1 MAQKVDE
8 LQLQIISDASAAIE
22 SLEALARSLESAS
35 TSAKSFV
42 NSANSLKALANGL
55 TKIAGVNFNSAIN
68 GLTRLS
74 KIDLSNL
81 KDKKINISLAVSGAD
96 QAERLKYATQD
107 AEKNVLKSA
116 SKISKAFGQRYNV
129 DSEGISEMT
138 VQVKELISA
147 LSSQNGSAAN
157 SAIENIFGII
167 ATKGRLSLAELQGVK
182 REFQKEYDELKSII
196 VGTDGLSG
204 TEIESLFGKGFGA
217 NLKKSATGI
226 DANWEEI
233 ISSNKQGLESIGHS
247 AETVGDQVQAL
258 ADRLD
263 YLRTM
268 LAPREITDD
277 NILNGMGEEVQQL
290 MESINSTLNEN
301 ISKNMRESA
310 NKIPLDL
317 DIDQRRFEEQI
328 QRAINKAT
336 DGRTYTA
343 KPIQI
348 KIDEQG
354 LKQNIEHAFSL
365 IDITKLPEY
374 ASNFERMSQAISQM
388 NQSSANS
395 GNINGFVNALRRLVS
410 TDITK
415 FDPTA
420 FEKIVDLTKDLASF
434 GGVDKTLNRFIS
446 SLARLANAG
455 DNARKTAY
463 GLDALVP
470 RLRSAA
476 KSFIDLGSIDS
487 SLSQFISSLA
497 RLATAGSK
505 VKDTA
510 TNLDDLTKAVLRF
523 LRAMRNAPQISDNL
537 AMTIQGLGNLAAAG
551 QKTAKALDDV
561 GASGANGGSNI
572 FSGAFGNAAKSA
584 TSSLKGILDISLRL
598 GGQGASALGK
608 FMQRIGLLP
617 GAANS
622 IDRTALSFGN
632 LLRAILPFYG
642 IRGIF
647 DWAKESVTVGSSLVE
662 IENVIDTAF
671 GDLKKGYK
679 DISGYTYDWAK
690 TTIDN
695 FGVSEL
701 AAKQYAGRLMSMFN
715 SSGFDLTEGMRNSAA
730 KMSTDL
736 IERAGDIASF
746 YDMSVDDAM
755 TKIQA
760 GLAGMNR
767 PLRSIGINMSVANLQ
782 AFALSKGI
790 NTSWKEMDQATQMAL
805 RYEYILNASQYAMG
819 DFARTSQ
826 TYANQIRLLQLNFQ
840 SLSSVIGQ
848 GLISAIAPAISW
860 LNALIRRL
868 ITAANVFRSF
878 MFTLFGK
885 AIGASKGVANDM
897 AGYLDDSAD
906 AIGDLGSGAGG
917 AADGLGSAGK
927 AAKELKKQLTV
938 LPFDELN
945 QLAKDTDSASSG
957 GSGGSGGGGGAGG
970 LGDLDTSSLLPD
982 FESELDD
989 SPVVQAINRWAARI
1003 REAFQKKQWAN
1014 LGRIVA
1020 EGINAG
1026 FQYIY
1031 DVLDWN
1037 KLKPK
1042 VVDGFI
1048 IPFQKTINSMMH
1060 WIDWPLIGRTFARG
1074 LNDVTYTLR
1083 AWITGFN
1090 WREYGGYFAEG
1101 MNGFLDEWDAE
1112 EFGRLI
1118 ADKFK
1123 MAWDIFGGWVGKFDF
1138 KEFGGKLKE
1147 LIKGGIDELDP
1158 WQMGKDF
1165 AGFFNG
1171 LADVIIGF
1179 LEDGSVKSDV
1189 AHAFSQFVNGFIE
1202 DLDEDDIAHAMS
1214 LLKDTIF
1221 GGITQ
1226 ALGEIN
1232 TSELGGKLADILAE
1246 LPWGSIGIIIGLHAG
1261 ASLAAGIFG
1270 QVFKNKAA
1278 EIVGGLMFGGGGSTA
1293 GAAGA
1298 TGASG
1303 ATSALGGTI
1312 AGLTVS
1318 QLAIIG
1324 GVSVGGVALG
1334 LWLKK
1339 QADESGLTKLFQL
1352 GDNESKKQSLQK
1364 VGEGQTKN
1372 QQILNKQGMTGAG
1385 TYTQLQTV
1393 PQNQGQSKP
1402 TTSVVT
1408 QILKG
1413 ITDSSFKNTLK
1424 DKAELFKDPVA
1435 LKTAKGKEDGS
1446 FVSMS
1451 KDYLGIANNTAI
1463 KTAEGAMTAMFRMT
1477 KSDYHGIYDNT
1488 ATKTAEGKRTWEFNN
1503 MRGMYHGITNSWATK
1518 TADGYRT
1525 GAFNTVWDRFTDL
1538 KDKWVTAHVDIET
1551 NASKVV
1557 ASVANGAGGTI
1568 RQVLASIWT
1577 ENARGG
1583 LFTGPVGFQVFGEA
1597 GAEAAIPLERK
1608 STMKRIAS
1616 AIVDSGGMGTSNSD
1630 EIADAIAMRVIPAV
1644 ASMFEAQSRRPVNV
1658 NATLYTENNEVLAR
1672 AVNEGNRSLDKRFN
1686 PVTQFSY

>member
-8 LQLQIISDASAAIE
+8 LQLQINSDASSAID
-22 SLEALARSLESAS
+22 SLERLASKLESAS
-35 TSAKSFV
+35 ASAKSFV

-55 TKIAGVNFNSAIN
+55 NKIAGVNFNSAIS

-74 KIDLSNL
+74 RIDLSNL
-81 KDKKINISLAVSGAD
+81 KDKKVDITLSVSGAD

-116 SKISKAFGQRYNV
+116 SRISKAFGQKYNV
-129 DSEGISEMT
+129 DSEGIAEMT

-147 LSSQNGSAAN
+147 LANENGGAAN
-157 SAIENIFGII
+157 EAIGNIFNII
-167 ATKGRLSLAELQGVK
+167 TERGRMSLAELQGVK
-182 REFQKEYDELKSII
+182 NAYLKEYNELKKIV
-196 VGTDGLSG
+196 VGTSNLSA
-204 TEIESLFGKGFGA
+204 TEIESLFGQGFGA
-217 NLKKSATGI
+217 NLKKGAESSDKNWAEIVDEHKDVFENLGASA
-226 DANWEEI
+226 A
-233 ISSNKQGLESIGHS
+233 S
-247 AETVGDQVQAL
+247 VGDQVKAL
-258 ADRLD
+258 ADRLQE
-263 YLRTM
+263 LRTA
-268 LAPREITDD
+268 LEPQRITDD
-277 NILNGMGEEVQQL
+277 NILDGIGFDVNSL
-290 MESINSTLNEN
+290 MESIDSTLQEN
-301 ISKNMRESA
+301 IGKNMRESA
-310 NKIPLDL
+310 GKIPLDL
-317 DIDQRRFEEQI
+317 DIDQKRFEEQI
-328 QRAINKAT
+328 QRAINHAT
-336 DGRTYTA
+336 DNKAYTA

-354 LKQNIEHAFSL
+354 LRQNVEHAFSL
-365 IDITKLPEY
+365 IDIAKLPEY
-374 ASNFERMSQAISQM
+374 ANNFERMSQAISQM

-395 GNINGFVNALRRLVS
+395 GNINSFVNALRRLVS

-415 FDPTA
+415 FDPAA
-420 FEKIVDLTKDLASF
+420 FEKIVALTKDLASF

-463 GLDALVP
+463 GLDALIP
-470 RLRSAA
+470 RLRSAV
-476 KSFIDLGSIDS
+476 KSFIDIGSIDS
-487 SLSQFISSLA
+487 SISQFVTSLA
-497 RLATAGSK
+497 KLATAGSK

-510 TNLDDLTKAVLRF
+510 TNLDDLAKAVLRF

-551 QKTAKALDDV
+551 QKTAKALEDV
-561 GASGANGGSNI
+561 SNSGVSGSNNI
-572 FSGAFGNAAKSA
+572 LSGAFGNAAKSA
-584 TSSLKGILDISLRL
+584 TSGLKGILDISLRL

-617 GAANS
+617 GAANG

-647 DWAKESVTVGSSLVE
+647 DWGKDAVTVGSSLVE

-671 GDLKKGYK
+671 GSLKKGYQ
-679 DISGYTYDWAK
+679 DISGYVYDWAK
-690 TTIDN
+690 GTIDG

-715 SSGFDLTEGMRNSAA
+715 SSGFDLTEGMRDSAA

-746 YDMSVDDAM
+746 YDMSVDEAM
-755 TKIQA
+755 TKVQA

-790 NTSWKEMDQATQMAL
+790 NTAWKEMDQATQMAL

-819 DFARTSQ
+819 DFARTSG

-840 SLSSVIGQ
+840 SLSATIGQ

-868 ITAANVFRSF
+868 ITAANIFRQF

-885 AIGASKGVANDM
+885 AIGASKGVANEM

-906 AIGDLGSGAGG
+906 AISDLGSGAGG
-917 AADGLGSAGK
+917 ASDGLGSAGK

-945 QLAKDTDSASSG
+945 QLAKDTDSAGSG

-970 LGDLDTSSLLPD
+970 IGGLADLGLEDLSAFDIDSSPTI
-982 FESELDD
+982 
-989 SPVVQAINRWAARI
+989 QAINRWAARI
-1003 REAFQKKQWAN
+1003 REAFQKHQWKN

-1031 DVLDWN
+1031 DALDWS
-1037 KLKPK
+1037 KIKPK

-1048 IPFQKTINSMMH
+1048 VPFQEAFNSFML
-1060 WIDWPLIGRTFARG
+1060 WVDWPLIGRTFGRG
-1074 LNDVTYTLR
+1074 LNDITYTLR

-1090 WREYGGYFAEG
+1090 WREYGGYFADG

-1123 MAWDIFGGWVGKFDF
+1123 MAWDIFGGWVEKFDF
-1138 KEFGGKLKE
+1138 KEFGAKLKE
-1147 LIKGGIDELDP
+1147 GVLGFLDEIDPADAGKSLAEFLNGISTTISEFLSDGEVIDSLTSDFVEFVNSFLKNLNTEDIKQAMSDVKDSIKTALGDAIKGIDKNELKQDFIDLLSGLPWDGI
-1158 WQMGKDF
+1158 
-1165 AGFFNG
+1165 G
-1171 LADVIIGF
+1171 LALG
-1179 LEDGSVKSDV
+1179 LSV
-1189 AHAFSQFVNGFIE
+1189 
-1202 DLDEDDIAHAMS
+1202 
-1214 LLKDTIF
+1214 
-1221 GGITQ
+1221 
-1226 ALGEIN
+1226 
-1232 TSELGGKLADILAE
+1232 GGKLATHLLGNA
-1246 LPWGSIGIIIGLHAG
+1246 
-1261 ASLAAGIFG
+1261 
-1270 QVFKNKAA
+1270 FKTKAA
-1278 EIVGGLMFGGGGSTA
+1278 EILSGLTLGGGAT
-1293 GAAGA
+1293 GATAGA
-1298 TGASG
+1298 TGATG
-1303 ATSALGGTI
+1303 ATSSALGA

-1318 QLAIIG
+1318 QLSIIG
-1324 GVSVGGVALG
+1324 AVSVGGIALG

-1352 GDNESKKQSLQK
+1352 GDENSKKKSVQS

-1385 TYTQLQTV
+1385 TYTSIQTV
-1393 PQNQGQSKP
+1393 PQNPKP
-1402 TTSVVT
+1402 VSQTVTTT
-1408 QILKG
+1408 LKG
-1413 ITDSSFKNTLK
+1413 VTDSTFTKVLRNK
-1424 DKAELFKDPVA
+1424 EELFKDPVA
-1435 LKTAKGKEDGS
+1435 LKTAKGKQDTS
-1446 FVSMS
+1446 FNVMAKSFFGVSN
-1451 KDYLGIANNTAI
+1451 GVAT
-1463 KTAEGAMTAMFRMT
+1463 KTANGFLNANFWTMESHYNGVNN
-1477 KSDYHGIYDNT
+1477 NT
-1488 ATKTAEGKRTWEFNN
+1488 ATKTANGLINGNFWTTESHYN
-1503 MRGMYHGITNSWATK
+1503 GIYSNTATK
-1518 TADGYRT
+1518 TANGVRT
-1525 GAFNTVWDRFTDL
+1525 GAFNTAWDMFTTL
-1538 KDKWVTAHVDIET
+1538 KDKWVTAHLDIET
-1551 NASKVV
+1551 NATQVV
-1557 ASVANGAGGTI
+1557 AGIANGAGGVT
-1568 RQVLASIWT
+1568 RKVLADIWT
-1577 ENARGG
+1577 EYHAKGG
-1583 LFTGPVGFQVFGEA
+1583 LFTSPMGFQVFGEA

-1616 AIVDSGGMGTSNSD
+1616 AIVDSGGMATGSSSELAD
-1630 EIADAIAMRVIPAV
+1630 EIALRIAPIVMSAV
-1644 ASMFEAQSRRPVNV
+1644 TGQNERPINV

-1672 AVNEGNRSLDKRFN
+1672 AVNQGNRSLDKRYN
-1686 PVTQFSY
+1686 PVAQYSY

>member
-8 LQLQIISDASAAIE
+8 LQLQINSDASSAIE
-22 SLEALARSLESAS
+22 SLDRLASKLESAS
-35 TSAKSFV
+35 ASAKSFV

-55 TKIAGVNFNSAIN
+55 NKIAGVNFNSAIS

-81 KDKKINISLAVSGAD
+81 KDKKVDITLSVSGAD

-116 SKISKAFGQRYNV
+116 SRISKAFGQKYNV
-129 DSEGISEMT
+129 DSEGIAEMT

-147 LSSQNGSAAN
+147 LANKNGGAA
-157 SAIENIFGII
+157 SEAIGNIFNII
-167 ATKGRLSLAELQGVK
+167 TERGRMSLAELQGVK
-182 REFQKEYDELKSII
+182 NDYLKEYNELKKIV
-196 VGTDGLSG
+196 VGTSNLSA
-204 TEIESLFGKGFGA
+204 TEIESLFGQGFGA
-217 NLKKSATGI
+217 NLKKGAESSDKSWAEIVDAHKDVFENLGVSA
-226 DANWEEI
+226 A
-233 ISSNKQGLESIGHS
+233 S
-247 AETVGDQVQAL
+247 VGDQVKAL
-258 ADRLD
+258 ADRLEE
-263 YLRTM
+263 LRTA
-268 LAPREITDD
+268 LAPREITDNNLLD
-277 NILNGMGEEVQQL
+277 GIGFDVNSL
-290 MESINSTLNEN
+290 MESIDSTLQEN
-301 ISKNMRESA
+301 IGKNMRESA
-310 NKIPLDL
+310 GKIPLDL
-317 DIDQRRFEEQI
+317 DIDQKRFEEQI
-328 QRAINKAT
+328 QRAINHAT
-336 DGRTYTA
+336 DNKTYTA

-354 LKQNIEHAFSL
+354 LRQNVEHAFSL
-365 IDITKLPEY
+365 IDIAKLPEY

-395 GNINGFVNALRRLVS
+395 GNINSFVNALRRLVS

-415 FDPTA
+415 FDPAA
-420 FEKIVDLTKDLASF
+420 FEKIVALTKDLASF

-446 SLARLANAG
+446 SLARLADAG

-463 GLDALVP
+463 GLDALIP
-470 RLRSAA
+470 RLRSAV
-476 KSFIDLGSIDS
+476 KSFIDIGSIDS
-487 SLSQFISSLA
+487 SISQFVTSLA
-497 RLATAGSK
+497 KLATAGSK

-510 TNLDDLTKAVLRF
+510 TNLDDLAKAVLRF

-551 QKTAKALDDV
+551 QKTAKALEDV
-561 GASGANGGSNI
+561 SNSGASSSNNI
-572 FSGAFGNAAKSA
+572 LSGAFGNAAKSA

-617 GAANS
+617 GAANG

-647 DWAKESVTVGSSLVE
+647 DWGKEAVTVGSSLVE

-671 GDLKKGYK
+671 GSLKKGYQ
-679 DISGYTYDWAK
+679 DISGYVYDWAK
-690 TTIDN
+690 GTIDG

-715 SSGFDLTEGMRNSAA
+715 SSGFDLTEGMRDSAA

-819 DFARTSQ
+819 DFARTSG

-840 SLSSVIGQ
+840 SLSATIGQ

-885 AIGASKGVANDM
+885 AIGASKGVANEM

-917 AADGLGSAGK
+917 ASDGLGKAGK

-945 QLAKDTDSASSG
+945 QLAKDTDSA
-957 GSGGSGGGGGAGG
+957 GSGGSGGGGGGGAGGIGG
-970 LGDLDTSSLLPD
+970 LGDLGLEDLSSFD
-982 FESELDD
+982 ID
-989 SPVVQAINRWAARI
+989 SSPAIQAINRWAARI

-1090 WREYGGYFAEG
+1090 WREYGTYFAEG

-1202 DLDEDDIAHAMS
+1202 DLDEDDIAYAMS

-1221 GGITQ
+1221 GGIKQ
-1226 ALGEIN
+1226 AL
-1232 TSELGGKLADILAE
+1232 SELDVAKLGDTLSEVLAG
-1246 LPWGSIGIIIGLHAG
+1246 LPWVEIAAIVGAKAG
-1261 ASLAAGIFG
+1261 ASLALGIFG
-1270 QVFKNKAA
+1270 TAFKLKAA
-1278 EIVGGLMFGGGGSTA
+1278 AIIAGINVGGGGATA

-1298 TGASG
+1298 SG
-1303 ATSALGGTI
+1303 SSGVASALGGTI

-1318 QLAIIG
+1318 ELAIIG
-1324 GVSVGGVALG
+1324 GVSVAGIALG

-1339 QADESGLTKLFQL
+1339 QADESGLTKAFQFHTEE
-1352 GDNESKKQSLQK
+1352 NKKKRSQEVS
-1364 VGEGQTKN
+1364 EGAKKN
-1372 QQILNKQGMTGAG
+1372 QQILSGQGRNAAG
-1385 TYTQLQTV
+1385 TYTSIQTV
-1393 PQNQGQSKP
+1393 PQTPKP
-1402 TTSVVT
+1402 TTQTVT
-1408 QILKG
+1408 TTLKG
-1413 ITDSSFKNTLK
+1413 ITDPTFKKLILNK
-1424 DKAELFKDPVA
+1424 EELLEDPTA
-1435 LKTAKGKEDGS
+1435 LKTLKGKTDGS
-1446 FVSMS
+1446 YKTMS
-1451 KDYLGIANNTAI
+1451 KDYLSVT
-1463 KTAEGAMTAMFRMT
+1463 TT
-1477 KSDYHGIYDNT
+1477 S
-1488 ATKTAEGKRTWEFNN
+1488 ATKTALGNVASSFKNAKAEYNSIGTTTITKTGAGAIANSFNT
-1503 MRGMYHGITNSWATK
+1503 MKSTYNSVYSNTVTK

-1525 GAFNTVWDRFTDL
+1525 GAFNTVYDRFTSL
-1538 KDKWVTAHVDIET
+1538 RDKWVTAHVDIET
-1551 NASKVV
+1551 NAKRVM
-1557 ASVANGAGGTI
+1557 AGMANGAVQTI
-1568 RQVLASIWT
+1568 ANIWT
-1577 ENARGG
+1577 ENAKGG
-1583 LFTGPVGFQVFGEA
+1583 LFTSPTGFQVFGEA

-1616 AIVDSGGMGTSNSD
+1616 AIVDSGGMATGSSSKLAD
-1630 EIADAIAMRVIPAV
+1630 EIALRIAPIVMSAV
-1644 ASMFEAQSRRPVNV
+1644 TGNNERPINV

-1672 AVNEGNRSLDKRFN
+1672 AVNQGNKSLDKRYN
-1686 PVTQFSY
+1686 PVAQFSY

>member
-8 LQLQIISDASAAIE
+8 LQLQINSDASSAIE
-22 SLEALARSLESAS
+22 SLENLARKLESAS
-35 TSAKSFV
+35 DSAKSFV

-55 TKIAGVNFNSAIN
+55 NKIAGVNFNSAIS

-74 KIDLSNL
+74 RIDLSNL
-81 KDKKINISLAVSGAD
+81 KDKKVDITLSVSGAD

-116 SKISKAFGQRYNV
+116 SRISKAFGQKYNV
-129 DSEGISEMT
+129 DSEGIAEMT
-138 VQVKELISA
+138 IHVKELIRA
-147 LSSQNGSAAN
+147 LANENGGAAN
-157 SAIENIFGII
+157 EAIGNIFNII
-167 ATKGRLSLAELQGVK
+167 TERGRMSLAELQGVK
-182 REFQKEYDELKSII
+182 NDYLKEYNELKKIV
-196 VGTDGLSG
+196 VGTSNLSA
-204 TEIESLFGKGFGA
+204 TEIESLFGQGFGA
-217 NLKKSATGI
+217 NLKKGAESSDKNWAEIVDEHKDVFENLGASA
-226 DANWEEI
+226 A
-233 ISSNKQGLESIGHS
+233 SVS
-247 AETVGDQVQAL
+247 DQVKAL
-258 ADRLD
+258 ADRLQE
-263 YLRTM
+263 LRTA
-268 LAPREITDD
+268 LEPQRITDD
-277 NILNGMGEEVQQL
+277 NILNGIGFDVNSL
-290 MESINSTLNEN
+290 MESIDSTLQEN
-301 ISKNMRESA
+301 IGKNMRESA
-310 NKIPLDL
+310 GKIPLDL
-317 DIDQRRFEEQI
+317 DIDQKRFEEQI
-328 QRAINKAT
+328 QRAINHAT
-336 DGRTYTA
+336 DNKTYTA

-354 LKQNIEHAFSL
+354 LKQNVEHAFSL

-374 ASNFERMSQAISQM
+374 ANNFERMSQAISQM

-395 GNINGFVNALRRLVS
+395 GNINSFVNALRRLVS

-415 FDPTA
+415 FDPAA
-420 FEKIVDLTKDLASF
+420 FEKIVALTKDLASF

-463 GLDALVP
+463 GLDALIP
-470 RLRSAA
+470 RLRSAV
-476 KSFIDLGSIDS
+476 KSFIDIGSIDS
-487 SLSQFISSLA
+487 SISQFVTSLA
-497 RLATAGSK
+497 KLATAGSK

-551 QKTAKALDDV
+551 QKTAKALEDV
-561 GASGANGGSNI
+561 SNSGASGSSNI
-572 FSGAFGNAAKSA
+572 LSGAFGNAAKSA

-617 GAANS
+617 GAANG

-647 DWAKESVTVGSSLVE
+647 DWGKEAVTVGSSLVE

-671 GDLKKGYK
+671 GSLKKGYQ
-679 DISGYTYDWAK
+679 DISGYVYDWAK
-690 TTIDN
+690 GTIDG

-715 SSGFDLTEGMRNSAA
+715 SSGFDLTEGMRDSAA

-746 YDMSVDDAM
+746 YDISVDEAM
-755 TKIQA
+755 TKVQA

-790 NTSWKEMDQATQMAL
+790 NTAWKEMDQATQMAL

-819 DFARTSQ
+819 DFARTSG

-840 SLSSVIGQ
+840 SLSATIGQ

-885 AIGASKGVANDM
+885 AIGASKGVANEM

-917 AADGLGSAGK
+917 ASDGLGSAGK

-945 QLAKDTDSASSG
+945 QLAKDTDSA
-957 GSGGSGGGGGAGG
+957 GSGGSGGGGGGGGGAGG
-970 LGDLDTSSLLPD
+970 LDSLGLEDLSAFDIDSSPTI
-982 FESELDD
+982 
-989 SPVVQAINRWAARI
+989 QAINRWAARI
-1003 REAFQKKQWAN
+1003 REAFQKHQWKN

-1026 FQYIY
+1026 FEYIY
-1031 DVLDWN
+1031 DALDWN
-1037 KLKPK
+1037 KIKPK

-1048 IPFQKTINSMMH
+1048 TPFQEAFNSFML
-1060 WIDWPLIGRTFARG
+1060 WIDWPLIGRTFGRG
-1074 LNDVTYTLR
+1074 LNDITYTLR

-1202 DLDEDDIAHAMS
+1202 DLDEDDIAYAMS
-1214 LLKDTIF
+1214 LLKDTIV
-1221 GGITQ
+1221 GGIGQ
-1226 ALGEIN
+1226 ALSEIN

-1246 LPWGSIGIIIGLHAG
+1246 LPWGSIGIIIGLKAG

-1270 QVFKNKAA
+1270 TAFKLKAA
-1278 EIVGGLMFGGGGSTA
+1278 SILSGMSLGGGGAT
-1293 GAAGA
+1293 AGA
-1298 TGASG
+1298 TGATG
-1303 ATSALGGTI
+1303 ATGAASALGGTV

-1324 GVSVGGVALG
+1324 GVSVGGIALG

-1339 QADESGLTKLFQL
+1339 QADESGLTKAFQFHTEE
-1352 GDNESKKQSLQK
+1352 NKKKQSQN
-1364 VGEGQTKN
+1364 VSEGARKN
-1372 QQILNKQGMTGAG
+1372 QQILSGQGRNAAG
-1385 TYTQLQTV
+1385 TYTSVQTV
-1393 PQNQGQSKP
+1393 EQNPKP
-1402 TTSVVT
+1402 VTNTVTTT
-1408 QILKG
+1408 LKG
-1413 ITDSSFKNTLK
+1413 VTDASFTKVLSNK
-1424 DKAELFKDPVA
+1424 EQLFKDPVA
-1435 LKTAKGKEDGS
+1435 LKTAKGKQDTS
-1446 FVSMS
+1446 FNVMAKTYEGVSNGAVT
-1451 KDYLGIANNTAI
+1451 KIANGFLNSNFWTMHREYNGITSNTAT
-1463 KTAEGAMTAMFRMT
+1463 KTGNGYLNSNFWTT
-1477 KSDYHGIYDNT
+1477 SSYYNGIVSNT
-1488 ATKTAEGKRTWEFNN
+1488 ATKTANGARTSAFRTAYSDYTDINDK
-1503 MRGMYHGITNSWATK
+1503 WAT
-1518 TADGYRT
+1518 
-1525 GAFNTVWDRFTDL
+1525 V
-1538 KDKWVTAHVDIET
+1538 HVDVDVEAAVTEVVSNIQG
-1551 NASKVV
+1551 AAQKVI
-1557 ASVANGAGGTI
+1557 GTI
-1568 RQVLASIWT
+1568 FTRT
-1577 ENARGG
+1577 RHNAKGG
-1583 LFTGPVGFQVFGEA
+1583 LFTGATGFQVFGEA

-1616 AIVDSGGMGTSNSD
+1616 AIVDSGGMATGSSSELAD
-1630 EIADAIAMRVIPAV
+1630 EIALRIAPIVMSAV
-1644 ASMFEAQSRRPVNV
+1644 TGQNERPINV

-1672 AVNEGNRSLDKRFN
+1672 AVNQGNRSLDKRYN
-1686 PVTQFSY
+1686 PVAQFSY

>member
-8 LQLQIISDASAAIE
+8 LQLQINSDASSAID
-22 SLEALARSLESAS
+22 SLERLASKLESAS
-35 TSAKSFV
+35 ASAKSFV

-55 TKIAGVNFNSAIN
+55 NKIASVNFNSAIS

-81 KDKKINISLAVSGAD
+81 KDKKVDITLSVSGAD

-116 SKISKAFGQRYNV
+116 SRISKAFGQKYNV
-129 DSEGISEMT
+129 DNEGISEMT
-138 VQVKELISA
+138 AQVKELITA
-147 LSSQNGSAAN
+147 LSTKNGGAAGQ
-157 SAIENIFGII
+157 AIENIFQVI
-167 ATKGRLSLAELQGVK
+167 AERGRLSLAEVQGVK
-182 REFQKEYDELKSII
+182 DEFLKEYEQLRGIV
-196 VGTDGLSG
+196 VGTSGLSS

-217 NLKKSATGI
+217 NLKKGATSI

-233 ISSNKQGLESIGHS
+233 IGENKQSLDSFGNT
-247 AETVGDQVQAL
+247 ADTVGDQVQVL

-268 LAPREITDD
+268 LTPREITDTD
-277 NILNGMGEEVQQL
+277 ILDGVGFDVNHL
-290 MESINSTLNEN
+290 MEDIDAKLKEN
-301 ISKNMRESA
+301 VDKNMRESA
-310 NKIPLDL
+310 AKIPIDL
-317 DIDQRRFEEQI
+317 DIDQKRFEDQI

-348 KIDEQG
+348 SIDEQR
-354 LKQNIEHAFSL
+354 LKENIEHAFSL

-374 ASNFERMSQAISQM
+374 ANNFEKMSQSISLM
-388 NQSSANS
+388 NQASLKSTGVTQFANA
-395 GNINGFVNALRRLVS
+395 FRRLVGVDTS
-410 TDITK
+410 KFDPSLFHKVAVGINEFSNVSEVSNGITK
-415 FDPTA
+415 FVSA
-420 FEKIVDLTKDLASF
+420 M
-434 GGVDKTLNRFIS
+434 
-446 SLARLANAG
+446 ARLASAG
-455 DNARKTAY
+455 DNTRKTAY

-470 RLRSAA
+470 RLRSAV
-476 KSFIDLGSIDS
+476 KSFVDMGSIDS
-487 SLSQFISSLA
+487 SISKFISSFT
-497 RLATAGSK
+497 RLATSGGKAKETADNLK
-505 VKDTA
+505 V
-510 TNLDDLTKAVLRF
+510 LTKEVLAF
-523 LRAMRNAPQISDNL
+523 LEALQNAPEINDNV

-551 QKTAKALDDV
+551 QKTGKALSEV
-561 GASGANGGSNI
+561 SSLGNNSNGVFSN
-572 FSGAFGNAAKSA
+572 AFGTAAKSA
-584 TSSLKGILDISLRL
+584 TNSLKGLLNVSVQL
-598 GGQGASALGK
+598 GGKGASALGH

-617 GAANS
+617 GAANG
-622 IDRTALSFGN
+622 IDRTAITFGN
-632 LLRAILPFYG
+632 LLRAIVPFYG
-642 IRGIF
+642 IRGVF
-647 DWAKESVTVGSSLVE
+647 DWAKDAVTVGSSLVE

-671 GDLKKGYK
+671 GDLKKGYQ

-715 SSGFDLTEGMRNSAA
+715 SSGFDVTEGMRDSAA

-746 YDMSVDDAM
+746 YDMNVDEAM

-767 PLRSIGINMSVANLQ
+767 PLRSIGINMSVANLE

-819 DFARTSQ
+819 DFARTSG

-840 SLSSVIGQ
+840 SLSATIGQ

-868 ITAANVFRSF
+868 ITAANIFRQF

-885 AIGASKGVANDM
+885 AIGASKGVANEM

-906 AIGDLGSGAGG
+906 AMSDLGSGAGG
-917 AADGLGSAGK
+917 ASDGLGSAGK
-927 AAKELKKQLTV
+927 AAKELKKQLSV

-945 QLAKDTDSASSG
+945 QLAKDTDSAASG
-957 GSGGSGGGGGAGG
+957 GSGGSGGGGGGGG
-970 LGDLDTSSLLPD
+970 LGGLSDLGLEDLSDIDIDSSPT
-982 FESELDD
+982 
-989 SPVVQAINRWAARI
+989 VQAINRWAARI
-1003 REAFQKKQWAN
+1003 REAFQKHQWKN

-1026 FQYIY
+1026 FEYIY
-1031 DVLDWN
+1031 DALDWN
-1037 KLKPK
+1037 KIKPK

-1048 IPFQKTINSMMH
+1048 TPFQEAFNSFML
-1060 WIDWPLIGRTFARG
+1060 WIDWPLIGRTFGRG

-1158 WQMGKDF
+1158 WQMGKDL
-1165 AGFFNG
+1165 AGFVNG

-1202 DLDEDDIAHAMS
+1202 DLDEDDIAYAMS
-1214 LLKDTIF
+1214 LLKDTIV
-1221 GGITQ
+1221 GGIGQ
-1226 ALGEIN
+1226 ALSEIN

-1246 LPWGSIGIIIGLHAG
+1246 LPWGSIGIIIGLKAG

-1270 QVFKNKAA
+1270 TAFKLKAA
-1278 EIVGGLMFGGGGSTA
+1278 SILTGMSLGGGGATA

-1298 TGASG
+1298 SGASG
-1303 ATSALGGTI
+1303 AASALGGTV

-1324 GVSVGGVALG
+1324 GVSVAGVALG

-1352 GDNESKKQSLQK
+1352 GDEGSKKKSVQS
-1364 VGEGQTKN
+1364 VGEGASKN

-1385 TYTQLQTV
+1385 TYTSIQTV
-1393 PQNQGQSKP
+1393 TLKGKTDPSYKELLAEKFELQKDP
-1402 TTSVVT
+1402 TVKKTLTAQETSEYKNSFTGWKLWNGETVTKIANGYKNAQYKSTNADWNKWISQTITKTASGAIASAFNTMKNAYNSVV
-1408 QILKG
+1408 
-1413 ITDSSFKNTLK
+1413 S
-1424 DKAELFKDPVA
+1424 
-1435 LKTAKGKEDGS
+1435 
-1446 FVSMS
+1446 
-1451 KDYLGIANNTAI
+1451 
-1463 KTAEGAMTAMFRMT
+1463 
-1477 KSDYHGIYDNT
+1477 NT
-1488 ATKTAEGKRTWEFNN
+1488 ATKTANGV
-1503 MRGMYHGITNSWATK
+1503 
-1518 TADGYRT
+1518 RT
-1525 GAFNTVWDRFTDL
+1525 GAFNTAWDMFTDL
-1538 KDKWVTAHVDIET
+1538 KDKWVTAHLDIET
-1551 NASKVV
+1551 NATQVV
-1557 ASVANGAGGTI
+1557 AGIANGAGGVT
-1568 RQVLASIWT
+1568 RQVLADIWT
-1577 ENARGG
+1577 EYHARGG
-1583 LFTGPVGFQVFGEA
+1583 LFTGPTGFQVFGEA

-1630 EIADAIAMRVIPAV
+1630 EIADAIAMRVLPAM
-1644 ASMFEAQSRRPVNV
+1644 ASMMDSMSQRPINNNV
-1658 NATLYTENNEVLAR
+1658 TVYTENNEVLAR
-1672 AVNEGNRSLDKRFN
+1672 AVNQGNRSLDKRYN
-1686 PVTQFSY
+1686 PVAQFSY

>member
-8 LQLQIISDASAAIE
+8 LQLQINSDASSAIE
-22 SLEALARSLESAS
+22 SLENLARKLESAS
-35 TSAKSFV
+35 DSAKSFV

-55 TKIAGVNFNSAIN
+55 NKIAGVNFSSAIS

-81 KDKKINISLAVSGAD
+81 KDKKVDITLSVSGAD

-116 SKISKAFGQRYNV
+116 SRISKAFGQKYNV
-129 DSEGISEMT
+129 DSEGIAEMT

-147 LSSQNGSAAN
+147 LANENGGAAN
-157 SAIENIFGII
+157 EAIGNIFNII
-167 ATKGRLSLAELQGVK
+167 TERGRMSLAELQGVK
-182 REFQKEYDELKSII
+182 NAYLKEYNELKKIV
-196 VGTDGLSG
+196 VGTSNLSA
-204 TEIESLFGKGFGA
+204 TEIESLFGQGFGA
-217 NLKKSATGI
+217 NLKKGAESSDKNWAEIVDEHKDVFENLGASA
-226 DANWEEI
+226 A
-233 ISSNKQGLESIGHS
+233 S
-247 AETVGDQVQAL
+247 VGDQVKAL
-258 ADRLD
+258 ADRLQE
-263 YLRTM
+263 LRTA
-268 LAPREITDD
+268 LEPQRITDD
-277 NILNGMGEEVQQL
+277 NILDGIGFDVNSL
-290 MESINSTLNEN
+290 MESIDSTLQEN
-301 ISKNMRESA
+301 IGKNMRESA
-310 NKIPLDL
+310 GKIPLDL
-317 DIDQRRFEEQI
+317 DIDQKRFEEQI
-328 QRAINKAT
+328 QRAINHAT
-336 DGRTYTA
+336 DNKTYTA

-354 LKQNIEHAFSL
+354 LRQNVEHAFSL

-374 ASNFERMSQAISQM
+374 ANNFERMSQAISQM

-395 GNINGFVNALRRLVS
+395 GNINSFVNALRRLVS

-415 FDPTA
+415 FDPAA
-420 FEKIVDLTKDLASF
+420 FEKIVALTKDLASF

-463 GLDALVP
+463 GLDALIP
-470 RLRSAA
+470 RLRSAV
-476 KSFIDLGSIDS
+476 KSFIDIGSIDS
-487 SLSQFISSLA
+487 SISQFVTSLA
-497 RLATAGSK
+497 KLATAGSK

-537 AMTIQGLGNLAAAG
+537 AMTIQGLGNLAVAG
-551 QKTAKALDDV
+551 QKTAKALEDV
-561 GASGANGGSNI
+561 SNSGNSGSNNI
-572 FSGAFGNAAKSA
+572 LSGAFGNAAKSA

-617 GAANS
+617 GAANG

-647 DWAKESVTVGSSLVE
+647 DWGKEAVTVGSSLVE

-671 GDLKKGYK
+671 GSLKKGYQ
-679 DISGYTYDWAK
+679 DISGYVYDWAK
-690 TTIDN
+690 GTIDG

-715 SSGFDLTEGMRNSAA
+715 SSGFDITEGMRDSAA

-790 NTSWKEMDQATQMAL
+790 NTAWKEMDQATQMAL

-840 SLSSVIGQ
+840 SLSATIGQ

-868 ITAANVFRSF
+868 ITAANVFRQF
-878 MFTLFGK
+878 MFSLFGK
-885 AIGASKGVANDM
+885 AIGASKGVANEM

-917 AADGLGSAGK
+917 ASDGLGSAGK

-945 QLAKDTDSASSG
+945 QLAKDTDSA
-957 GSGGSGGGGGAGG
+957 GSGGSGGGGGGGGAGG
-970 LGDLDTSSLLPD
+970 VGGLADLGLEDLSAFDIDSSPTI
-982 FESELDD
+982 
-989 SPVVQAINRWAARI
+989 QAINRWAARI
-1003 REAFQKKQWAN
+1003 REAFQKHQWKN

-1031 DVLDWN
+1031 DALDWN
-1037 KLKPK
+1037 KIKPK

-1048 IPFQKTINSMMH
+1048 VPFQEAFNSFML
-1060 WIDWPLIGRTFARG
+1060 WVDWPLIGRTFGRG
-1074 LNDVTYTLR
+1074 LNDVTYILR

-1202 DLDEDDIAHAMS
+1202 DLDEDDIAYAMS
-1214 LLKDTIF
+1214 LLKDTIV
-1221 GGITQ
+1221 GGIGQ
-1226 ALGEIN
+1226 ALSEID

-1246 LPWGSIGIIIGLHAG
+1246 LPWGTIGIAIGLKAG

-1270 QVFKNKAA
+1270 TAFKLKAA
-1278 EIVGGLMFGGGGSTA
+1278 SILTGMSLGGGGATA

-1298 TGASG
+1298 SGASG
-1303 ATSALGGTI
+1303 AASALGGTV

-1324 GVSVGGVALG
+1324 GISVGGIALG

-1339 QADESGLTKLFQL
+1339 KADESGLTKAFQFHTEE
-1352 GDNESKKQSLQK
+1352 NKKKQSQE
-1364 VGEGQTKN
+1364 VSEGAMKN
-1372 QQILNKQGMTGAG
+1372 QQILSGQGRNAAG
-1385 TYTQLQTV
+1385 TYTSIQTV
-1393 PQNQGQSKP
+1393 
-1402 TTSVVT
+1402 T
-1408 QILKG
+1408 LKG
-1413 ITDSSFKNTLK
+1413 KTDPSFTSTLA
-1424 DKAELFKDPVA
+1424 DKAQLFKDPTA
-1435 LKTAKGKEDGS
+1435 LKTMDGRETS
-1446 FVSMS
+1446 AF
-1451 KDYLGIANNTAI
+1451 ITARSN
-1463 KTAEGAMTAMFRMT
+1463 F
-1477 KSDYHGIYDNT
+1477 HGIVSNT
-1488 ATKTAEGKRTWEFNN
+1488 QTKTVNGFRTAEFNN
-1503 MRGMYHGITNSWATK
+1503 TRSLFHGIVSNTQTKTVDGSRTSAFNTARSYFHDIVSGWATK
-1518 TADGYRT
+1518 SVDGYRS
-1525 GAFNTVWDRFTDL
+1525 GDFNTAWDRYTDL
-1538 KDKWVTAHVDIET
+1538 KDKWVTAHLDIET
-1551 NASKVV
+1551 NATQVV
-1557 ASVANGAGGTI
+1557 AGIANGAGGVT
-1568 RQVLASIWT
+1568 RKVLADIWT
-1577 ENARGG
+1577 EYNAKGG
-1583 LFTGPVGFQVFGEA
+1583 LFTSPMGFQVFGEA

-1616 AIVDSGGMGTSNSD
+1616 AIVDSGGMATGSSSELAD
-1630 EIADAIAMRVIPAV
+1630 EIALRIAPIVMSAV
-1644 ASMFEAQSRRPVNV
+1644 TGQNERPINV

-1672 AVNEGNRSLDKRFN
+1672 AVNQGNRSLDKRYN
-1686 PVTQFSY
+1686 PVAQFSY

>member
-8 LQLQIISDASAAIE
+8 LQLQISSDASSAIA
-22 SLEALARSLESAS
+22 SLENLARNLESAS
-35 TSAKSFV
+35 ASAKSFV

-55 TKIAGVNFNSAIN
+55 NKIAGVNFNSAIS

-81 KDKKINISLAVSGAD
+81 KDKKVDITLSVSGAD
-96 QAERLKYATQD
+96 QAERLVYATQD

-116 SKISKAFGQRYNV
+116 SRISKAFGQKYNV

-147 LSSQNGSAAN
+147 LANENGGSAN
-157 SAIENIFGII
+157 EAIGNIFNII
-167 ATKGRLSLAELQGVK
+167 TQRGRMSLAELQGVK
-182 REFQKEYDELKSII
+182 NDYIKEYNELKKIV
-196 VGTDGLSG
+196 VGTSNLSA
-204 TEIESLFGKGFGA
+204 TEIESLFGQGFGA
-217 NLKKSATGI
+217 NLKNGAESSDMIWAELVEEHKDVFEKLGVSA
-226 DANWEEI
+226 A
-233 ISSNKQGLESIGHS
+233 S
-247 AETVGDQVQAL
+247 VGDQVKAL
-258 ADRLD
+258 ADRLEE
-263 YLRTM
+263 LRTA

-277 NILNGMGEEVQQL
+277 NILNGIGFDVNSL
-290 MESINSTLNEN
+290 MESIDSTLQEN
-301 ISKNMRESA
+301 IGKNMRESA
-310 NKIPLDL
+310 GKIPLDL
-317 DIDQRRFEEQI
+317 DIDQKRFEEQI
-328 QRAINKAT
+328 QRAINHAT
-336 DGRTYTA
+336 DNKTYTA

-354 LKQNIEHAFSL
+354 LRQNVEHAFSL
-365 IDITKLPEY
+365 IDIAKLPEY
-374 ASNFERMSQAISQM
+374 ANNFERMSQAISQM

-395 GNINGFVNALRRLVS
+395 GNINSFVNALRRLVS

-463 GLDALVP
+463 GLDALIP

-608 FMQRIGLLP
+608 FMQRLGLLP
-617 GAANS
+617 GASNG
-622 IDRTALSFGN
+622 IDRTAITFGN
-632 LLRAILPFYG
+632 LLRAIVPFYG
-642 IRGIF
+642 IRGVF

-671 GDLKKGYK
+671 GDLKKGYQ

-715 SSGFDLTEGMRNSAA
+715 SSGFDVTEGMRDSAA

-746 YDMSVDDAM
+746 YDMNVDEAM

-767 PLRSIGINMSVANLQ
+767 PLRSIGINMSVASLE

-819 DFARTSQ
+819 DFARTSG

-840 SLSSVIGQ
+840 SLSATIGQ

-868 ITAANVFRSF
+868 ITAANIFRQF

-906 AIGDLGSGAGG
+906 AMSDLGSGAGG
-917 AADGLGSAGK
+917 ASDGLGSAGK
-927 AAKELKKQLTV
+927 AAKELKKQLSV

-945 QLAKDTDSASSG
+945 QLAKDTDSAASG
-957 GSGGSGGGGGAGG
+957 GSGGSGGGGGGGG
-970 LGDLDTSSLLPD
+970 LGGLSDLGLEDLSDIDIDSSPT
-982 FESELDD
+982 
-989 SPVVQAINRWAARI
+989 VQAINRWAARI
-1003 REAFQKKQWAN
+1003 REAFQKHQWKN

-1020 EGINAG
+1020 EGINTG
-1026 FQYIY
+1026 FEYIY
-1031 DVLDWN
+1031 DALDWN
-1037 KLKPK
+1037 KIKPK

-1048 IPFQKTINSMMH
+1048 TPFQEAFNSFML
-1060 WIDWPLIGRTFARG
+1060 WIDWPLIGRTFGRG
-1074 LNDVTYTLR
+1074 LNDITYTLR

-1158 WQMGKDF
+1158 WQMGKDL
-1165 AGFFNG
+1165 AGFVNG

-1179 LEDGSVKSDV
+1179 LEDGSVKSDL

-1202 DLDEDDIAHAMS
+1202 DLDEDDIAYAMS
-1214 LLKDTIF
+1214 LLKDTIV
-1221 GGITQ
+1221 GGIGQ
-1226 ALGEIN
+1226 ALSEIN

-1246 LPWGSIGIIIGLHAG
+1246 LPWGSIGIIVGLHAG

-1270 QVFKNKAA
+1270 TAFKLKAA
-1278 EIVGGLMFGGGGSTA
+1278 SILTGMTFGGGGATA

-1298 TGASG
+1298 SGASG
-1303 ATSALGGTI
+1303 AASALGGTV

-1324 GVSVGGVALG
+1324 GVSVGGIALG

-1339 QADESGLTKLFQL
+1339 QADESGLTKIFQL
-1352 GDNESKKQSLQK
+1352 GDEGSKKKSVQS
-1364 VGEGQTKN
+1364 VGDGATKN

-1385 TYTQLQTV
+1385 TYTSIQTV
-1393 PQNQGQSKP
+1393 K
-1402 TTSVVT
+1402 
-1408 QILKG
+1408 LKG
-1413 ITDSSFKNTLK
+1413 ETDSSYKELM
-1424 DKAELFKDPVA
+1424 AEKLALHKDPVVT
-1435 LKTAKGKEDGS
+1435 KTLKGKEDGTYK
-1446 FVSMS
+1446 VMS
-1451 KDYLGIANNTAI
+1451 RDYFSVATTSAT
-1463 KTAEGAMTAMFRMT
+1463 KTALGVIASTFRTTKTEYNSIGTTTITKTASGAIASAFNTMKTAYNGVY
-1477 KSDYHGIYDNT
+1477 SNT
-1488 ATKTAEGKRTWEFNN
+1488 ATKTAN
-1503 MRGMYHGITNSWATK
+1503 GI
-1518 TADGYRT
+1518 RT
-1525 GAFNTVWDRFTDL
+1525 GAFNTAWDMFTNL
-1538 KDKWVTAHVDIET
+1538 KDKWVTAHLDIET
-1551 NASKVV
+1551 NATQVV
-1557 ASVANGAGGTI
+1557 AGIANGAGGVT
-1568 RQVLASIWT
+1568 RRVLADIWT
-1577 ENARGG
+1577 EYHAKGG
-1583 LFTGPVGFQVFGEA
+1583 LFTGPMGFQVFGEA

-1616 AIVDSGGMGTSNSD
+1616 AIVDSGGMATGSSSELAD
-1630 EIADAIAMRVIPAV
+1630 EIALRIAPIVMSAV
-1644 ASMFEAQSRRPVNV
+1644 TGQNERPINV

-1672 AVNEGNRSLDKRFN
+1672 AVNQGNRSLDKRYN
-1686 PVTQFSY
+1686 PVTQYSY

>member
-8 LQLQIISDASAAIE
+8 LQLQINSDASSAID
-22 SLEALARSLESAS
+22 SLERLASKLESAS
-35 TSAKSFV
+35 ASAKSFV

-55 TKIAGVNFNSAIN
+55 NKIASVNFNSAIS

-81 KDKKINISLAVSGAD
+81 KDKKVDITLSVSGAD

-116 SKISKAFGQRYNV
+116 SRISKAFGQKYNV
-129 DSEGISEMT
+129 DNEGISEMT
-138 VQVKELISA
+138 AQVKELITA
-147 LSSQNGSAAN
+147 LSTKNGGAAGQ
-157 SAIENIFGII
+157 AIENIFQVI
-167 ATKGRLSLAELQGVK
+167 AERGRLSLAEVQGVK
-182 REFQKEYDELKSII
+182 DEFLKEYEQLRGIV
-196 VGTDGLSG
+196 VGTSGLSS

-217 NLKKSATGI
+217 NLKKGATSI

-233 ISSNKQGLESIGHS
+233 IGENKQSLDSFGNT
-247 AETVGDQVQAL
+247 ADTVGDQVQVL

-268 LAPREITDD
+268 LTPREITDTD
-277 NILNGMGEEVQQL
+277 ILDGVGFDVNHL
-290 MESINSTLNEN
+290 MEDIDAKLKEN
-301 ISKNMRESA
+301 VDKNMRESA
-310 NKIPLDL
+310 AKIPIDL
-317 DIDQRRFEEQI
+317 DIDQKRFEDQI

-348 KIDEQG
+348 SIDEQR
-354 LKQNIEHAFSL
+354 LKENIEHAFSL

-374 ASNFERMSQAISQM
+374 ANNFEKMSQSISLM
-388 NQSSANS
+388 NQASLKSTGVTQFANA
-395 GNINGFVNALRRLVS
+395 FRRLVGVDTS
-410 TDITK
+410 KFDPSLFHKVAVGINEFSNVSEVSNGITK
-415 FDPTA
+415 FVSA
-420 FEKIVDLTKDLASF
+420 M
-434 GGVDKTLNRFIS
+434 
-446 SLARLANAG
+446 ARLASAG
-455 DNARKTAY
+455 DNTRKTAY

-470 RLRSAA
+470 RLRSAV
-476 KSFIDLGSIDS
+476 KSFVDMGTIDS
-487 SLSQFISSLA
+487 SISKFISSFT
-497 RLATAGSK
+497 RLATSGGKAKETADNLK
-505 VKDTA
+505 V
-510 TNLDDLTKAVLRF
+510 LTKEVLAF
-523 LRAMRNAPQISDNL
+523 LEALQNAPEINDNV

-551 QKTAKALDDV
+551 QKTGKALSEV
-561 GASGANGGSNI
+561 SSLGNNSNGVFSN
-572 FSGAFGNAAKSA
+572 AFGTAAKSA
-584 TSSLKGILDISLRL
+584 TNSLKGLLNVSVQL
-598 GGQGASALGK
+598 GGKGASALGH

-617 GAANS
+617 GAANG
-622 IDRTALSFGN
+622 IDRTAITFGN
-632 LLRAILPFYG
+632 LLRAIVPFYG
-642 IRGIF
+642 IRGVF
-647 DWAKESVTVGSSLVE
+647 DWAKDAVTVGSSLVE

-671 GDLKKGYK
+671 GNLKKGYQ

-715 SSGFDLTEGMRNSAA
+715 SSGFDVTEGMRDSAA

-746 YDMSVDDAM
+746 YDMNVDEAM

-767 PLRSIGINMSVANLQ
+767 PLRSIGINMSVANLE

-819 DFARTSQ
+819 DFARTSG

-840 SLSSVIGQ
+840 SLSATIGQ

-868 ITAANVFRSF
+868 ITAANIFRQF

-885 AIGASKGVANDM
+885 AIGAAKGVTNEM

-906 AIGDLGSGAGG
+906 AMSDLGSGAGG
-917 AADGLGSAGK
+917 ASDGLGSAGK
-927 AAKELKKQLTV
+927 AAKELKKQLSV

-945 QLAKDTDSASSG
+945 QLAKDTDSAASG
-957 GSGGSGGGGGAGG
+957 GSGGSGGGGGGGG
-970 LGDLDTSSLLPD
+970 LGGLSDLGLEDLSAFDIDSSPTI
-982 FESELDD
+982 
-989 SPVVQAINRWAARI
+989 QAINRWAARI
-1003 REAFQKKQWAN
+1003 REAFQKHQWKN

-1020 EGINAG
+1020 EGINTG
-1026 FQYIY
+1026 FEYIY
-1031 DVLDWN
+1031 DALDWN
-1037 KLKPK
+1037 KIKPK

-1048 IPFQKTINSMMH
+1048 VPFQEAFNSFML
-1060 WIDWPLIGRTFARG
+1060 WIDWPLIGRTFGRG
-1074 LNDVTYTLR
+1074 LNDITYTLR

-1101 MNGFLDEWDAE
+1101 INGFLDEWDAE

-1158 WQMGKDF
+1158 WQMGKDL

-1202 DLDEDDIAHAMS
+1202 DLDEDDIAYAMS
-1214 LLKDTIF
+1214 LLKDTIV
-1221 GGITQ
+1221 GGIGQ
-1226 ALGEIN
+1226 ALSEIN

-1270 QVFKNKAA
+1270 TAFKLKAA
-1278 EIVGGLMFGGGGSTA
+1278 SILTGMTFGGGGAT
-1293 GAAGA
+1293 AGA

-1303 ATSALGGTI
+1303 AGGAASALGGTV

-1324 GVSVGGVALG
+1324 GVSVAGIALG

-1352 GDNESKKQSLQK
+1352 GDEGSKKKSVQS
-1364 VGEGQTKN
+1364 VGEGATKN

-1385 TYTQLQTV
+1385 TYTSIQTV
-1393 PQNQGQSKP
+1393 
-1402 TTSVVT
+1402 T
-1408 QILKG
+1408 LKG
-1413 ITDSSFKNTLK
+1413 KTDPSYKELV
-1424 DKAELFKDPVA
+1424 AEKLELHKDPVVT
-1435 LKTAKGKEDGS
+1435 KTLKGKEDGS
-1446 FVSMS
+1446 YKTMS
-1451 KDYLGIANNTAI
+1451 KDYFSVTTTSATKTALGVISSAFRTTKSEFNSVTSNTAT
-1463 KTAEGAMTAMFRMT
+1463 KTGDGHLTSYFWDTSSAY
-1477 KSDYHGIYDNT
+1477 KSVVSNT
-1488 ATKTAEGKRTWEFNN
+1488 ATKTATGV
-1503 MRGMYHGITNSWATK
+1503 
-1518 TADGYRT
+1518 RT
-1525 GAFNTVWDRFTDL
+1525 GAFNTAWDMFTNL
-1538 KDKWVTAHVDIET
+1538 KDKWVTAHLDIKT
-1551 NASKVV
+1551 NATQVV
-1557 ASVANGAGGTI
+1557 AGIANGAVGVT
-1568 RQVLASIWT
+1568 RQVLADIWT
-1577 ENARGG
+1577 EYHAKGG
-1583 LFTGPVGFQVFGEA
+1583 LFTGPMGFQVFGEA

-1616 AIVDSGGMGTSNSD
+1616 AIVDSGGMATGSSSELAD
-1630 EIADAIAMRVIPAV
+1630 EIALRIAPIVMSAV
-1644 ASMFEAQSRRPVNV
+1644 TGQNERPINV

-1672 AVNEGNRSLDKRFN
+1672 AVNQGNRSLDKRYN
-1686 PVTQFSY
+1686 PVAQFSY